1 MAEVGFIL
9 SSGLFENSRKYSQR
23 GRKAQLAGMF
33 RVTLG
38 RWNVLPCCSQSHAF
52 KEMENSEQFLEQNKN
67 RVIFGGRC
75 FIGSKK
81 KRNSLK
87 DKDK

>member
-1 MAEVGFIL
+1 MATVGFIR

-23 GRKAQLAGMF
+23 GTSQLAGMF
-33 RVTLG
+33 RITLG
-38 RWNVLPCCSQSHAF
+38 TRNVLPCCSQSHAF

-67 RVIFGGRC
+67 RVIFGGRY

-81 KRNSLK
+81 RNSVK